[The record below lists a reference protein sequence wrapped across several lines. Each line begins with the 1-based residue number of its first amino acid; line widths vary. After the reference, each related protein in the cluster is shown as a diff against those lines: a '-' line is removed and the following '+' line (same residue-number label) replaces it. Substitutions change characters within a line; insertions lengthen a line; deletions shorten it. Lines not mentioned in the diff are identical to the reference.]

1 MVSSDADASVAAE
14 LGGGG
19 FGAEGLEAAG
29 GRGPAGGRG
38 AAGALTAVD
47 LASPTLKS

>member
-1 MVSSDADASVAAE
+1 MAVE

-19 FGAEGLEAAG
+19 FGAEGRETAG
-29 GRGPAGGRG
+29 GRGPAWGRG
-38 AAGALTAVD
+38 PAGALTAAG